1 MSSRNTWV
9 ALTALLLSACSA
21 KDSVAPPPTGGFTIR
36 NDVVNLNQ
44 AGYAPLT
51 AVIHVE
57 TSAASKVTITVVG
70 RRGTPSDVVKAFDDL
85 GTTHNVPVLGL
96 YPDFDNTV
104 QLVFAD
110 AAGTELGRKSYTVRP
125 GALPAGVLPAITIDT
140 KKAGLFAS
148 GMTLVSYFGYATN
161 SFPQSPFIFDE
172 FGDVR
177 WYLDFRS
184 SPTLSTLFFDNG
196 MERLQNGNLYFG
208 DVNSGAIYEIDMLGR
223 VLNTWSLQGYVF
235 HHNVQEKPNGNF
247 LVTVTKT
254 GIPTTEDF
262 IIEIDRT
269 TKQIIRT
276 WDLRASLDATRR
288 TLIGDATDWIHVN
301 AVVYD
306 PSDSTIII
314 SGRTQGVVKLD
325 ASNRVV
331 WILGAHKGW
340 GTAGNGTPLAP
351 FLLQPLDATGQP
363 ITDALV
369 LNGDANHPDFE
380 WNWYQ
385 HAPLVMANG
394 DIMLFDNGGT
404 NRNFS
409 GSGRYSR
416 AVQYRINAAAKTVRQ
431 VWTYGKERSA
441 ETFSAIVSD
450 VDVLSPSNHVVFS
463 PGAVVNGTKYGKVIE
478 MDYPTKDVVFEATL
492 TPPQTFFNITLH
504 RSERLSLYP

>member
-1 MSSRNTWV
+1 MSFRPACAV
-9 ALTALLLSACSA
+9 LTALLLSACSA
-21 KDSVAPPPTGGFTIR
+21 KDTVAPPAGGFAIS
-36 NDVVNLNQ
+36 NDVVAVNPG
-44 AGYAPLT
+44 GYAPLT
-51 AVIHVE
+51 AQIHVE
-57 TSAASKVTITVVG
+57 TSDASKVTLTVVG
-70 RRGTPSDVVKAFDDL
+70 RHGTPSDVVKVFDDL
-85 GTTHNVPVLGL
+85 GKTHDLPVLGL

-104 QLVFAD
+104 RLTFAD
-110 AAGTELGRKSYTVRP
+110 ATGAVLGTKTYTVHP
-125 GALPAGVLPAITIDT
+125 APLPTGMPAITIDG

-161 SFPQSPFIFDE
+161 SFPQMPFMFDE

-177 WYLDFRS
+177 WYLDFRT
-184 SPTLSTLFFDNG
+184 SPTLATLFFDDG

-223 VLNTWSLQGYVF
+223 VQNTWPLPGYTF

-247 LVTVTKT
+247 LVTVTKN
-254 GIPTTEDF
+254 GLATTEDF
-262 IIEIDRT
+262 IIEIDRA

-276 WDLRASLDATRR
+276 WDLRASLDAPRR
-288 TLIGDATDWIHVN
+288 TLIADATDWIHVN
-301 AVVYD
+301 AIVYD

-325 ASNRVV
+325 ATNHVV

-340 GTAGNGTPLAP
+340 GTSGSGTALAP
-351 FLLQPLDATGQP
+351 FLLQPLDAAGQP
-363 ITDALV
+363 ITDPAV
-369 LNGDANHPDFE
+369 VNGDTNHPDFE

-409 GSGRYSR
+409 GSGQYSR
-416 AVQYRINAAAKTVRQ
+416 AVQFHIDAAAKTVRQ
-431 VWTYGKERSA
+431 VWTYGKDRGA
-441 ETFSAIVSD
+441 ATFSAIVSD

-478 MDYPTKDVVFEATL
+478 MDYTTKDVVFEATL

-504 RSERLSLYP
+504 RTERLSLYP